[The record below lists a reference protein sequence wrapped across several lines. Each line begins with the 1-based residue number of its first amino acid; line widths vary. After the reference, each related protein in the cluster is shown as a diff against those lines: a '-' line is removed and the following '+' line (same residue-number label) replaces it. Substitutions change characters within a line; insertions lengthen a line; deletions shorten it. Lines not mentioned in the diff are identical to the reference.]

1 MQVDRAVSVRRHA
14 QLPFPGTVIGLT
26 RFWCMLVALSLQVL
40 QWFFWG
46 GEGPGSL
53 IFGCGGMGVQ
63 GLFFRFVFLSFFLS
77 QPLIM
82 SDVNDVIL
90 LEIDRCLNYTKCER
104 IK

>member
-1 MQVDRAVSVRRHA
+1 MTCSATFSRDSDWLDMLLLHVS
-14 QLPFPGTVIGLT
+14 QI
-26 RFWCMLVALSLQVL
+26 VASGSSFFSL
-40 QWFFWG
+40 
-46 GEGPGSL
+46 
-53 IFGCGGMGVQ
+53 
-63 GLFFRFVFLSFFLS
+63 FLS